1 MIFNR
6 SYLFT
11 VLAPFFST
19 TTISHNHIMDQNPQP
34 QPQPKTPDGTA
45 DSLAIALLP
54 SLPLLMHSAGDA
66 LPEEVS
72 PESTAVLSTLIEQYI
87 SSLVSAA
94 MDAHDVFTD
103 GEVVGGG
110 AALNIPSFLDKRESV
125 NKKDRTGPGKK
136 RKIDYW
142 DEPLTNSD
150 DDISSDDDAPLSA
163 SRRRSSLNSNSS
175 VNETPTSGTAA
186 LLDIHTS
193 RTRKYY
199 VTAPTAMDVRS
210 FIFPICHDAVLYQR
224 IKELQSNR
232 RQIRRDLT
240 ERTLIQMV
248 REEGD
253 ELIRGVGVDAWEAVW
268 GARAPGEGAA
278 SGALIKA
285 GLVDGDGVDSTWPGL
300 DVLKRESPW

>member
-1 MIFNR
+1 
-6 SYLFT
+6 
-11 VLAPFFST
+11 
-19 TTISHNHIMDQNPQP
+19 MDQNP

-66 LPEEVS
+66 LPEDVS

-110 AALNIPSFLDKRESV
+110 AALNIPSFLDKRKSV
-125 NKKDRTGPGKK
+125 NENDRAGPGKK

-253 ELIRGVGVDAWEAVW
+253 ELIRGVGVDAWEAIW

-300 DVLKRESPW
+300 DVLKRDSLW